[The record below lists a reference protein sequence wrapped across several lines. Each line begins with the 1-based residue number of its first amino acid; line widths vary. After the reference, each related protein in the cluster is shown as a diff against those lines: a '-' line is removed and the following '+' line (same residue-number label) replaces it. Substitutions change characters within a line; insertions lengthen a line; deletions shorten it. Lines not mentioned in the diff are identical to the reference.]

1 MLRKSFVIL
10 AAFAATGVGQI
21 HAAQTVGTAAIIE
34 NAVSGTPED
43 ASSATA
49 LHRGDGVY
57 ANERIETAKDSK
69 AQLLFLD
76 ETVLSIAPE
85 SAVVLDKY
93 VYDPERK
100 VGTVVLD
107 TVAGAFRFVGG
118 VADTT
123 PGSSYT
129 VKTPVGT
136 IGIRGTLFEWE
147 VHGDHLWAMLR
158 EGAVDV
164 CLAGSQCVGLT
175 QPGTYLVT
183 GGSQLSGIKRWD
195 GPAGEATNTTR
206 ATQSASQ
213 NQLYSGF
220 LNSRGFS
227 ASSPAAAPTT
237 PPPSGGGGGGG
248 GGPNCNPRPGFP
260 C

>member
-1 MLRKSFVIL
+1 M
-10 AAFAATGVGQI
+10 AFAGMVQ
-21 HAAQTVGTAAIIE
+21 AAPAVGTAAIIE

-43 ASSATA
+43 ATSAVA
-49 LHRGDGVY
+49 LQRGDRVY

-76 ETVLSIAPE
+76 QTVLSMAPE

-93 VYDPERK
+93 VYDPERN
-100 VGTVVLD
+100 VGTVVLE
-107 TVAGAFRFVGG
+107 TTAGAFRFVGG
-118 VADTT
+118 TADTT
-123 PGSSYT
+123 AGSSYT

-147 VHGDHLWAMLR
+147 VRGEHLWAMLR

-164 CLAGSQCVGLT
+164 CLQSRQCVGLT

-183 GGSQLSGIKRWD
+183 GGSQLSGVKRWE
-195 GPAGEATNTTR
+195 GPTGEAQGTAK
-206 ATQSASQ
+206 ATHET
-213 NQLYSGF
+213 NQLYTVF

-227 ASSPAAAPTT
+227 AATT
-237 PPPSGGGGGGG
+237 PAPSSNAGSGSGGQQCNP
-248 GGPNCNPRPGFP
+248 GPNIHC
-260 C
+260 